1 MRRSQQ
7 LPGFRLGKVIDVDV
21 QSPCLNDTGVGPGI
35 RVQSQAT
42 TSYNSAARAG
52 YVGQRDVECALT
64 HMQQLAAVVL
74 EAGGRQ
80 GQVLVGG
87 FHGAVT
93 VVEHAADLE
102 LCLAGAS
109 QGAQLAALVIDGVGG
124 HGQVVGAFDQ
134 AVVVGQLTIEA
145 KRDLVTGNLAGAVF
159 QGAAIDAH
167 QALGIQRALLVIE
180 GGNRQP
186 CIAGLRAEIAALIIE
201 LTGIE

>member
-1 MRRSQQ
+1 MQQ
-7 LPGFRLGKVIDVDV
+7 LP
-21 QSPCLNDTGVGPGI
+21 
-35 RVQSQAT
+35 
-42 TSYNSAARAG
+42 
-52 YVGQRDVECALT
+52 
-64 HMQQLAAVVL
+64 AVVL

-93 VVEHAADLE
+93 VVEDAADLK

-134 AVVVGQLTIEA
+134 AVVVGQLAVEA
-145 KRDLVTGNLAGAVF
+145 ECDLVAGYLPGAVI

-167 QALGIQRALLVIE
+167 QAFGIQSTLLVIE
-180 GGNRQP
+180 GCNREQ
-186 CIAGLRAEIAALIIE
+186 CIAGLRAKVTALVIE